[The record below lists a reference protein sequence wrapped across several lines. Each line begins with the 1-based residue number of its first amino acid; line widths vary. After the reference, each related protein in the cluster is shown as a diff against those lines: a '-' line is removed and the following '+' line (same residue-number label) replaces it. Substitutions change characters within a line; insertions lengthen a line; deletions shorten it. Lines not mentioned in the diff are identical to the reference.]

1 MTRFGY
7 CMGLHGKRS
16 HDTIKTHVLE
26 GGKVMER
33 IRGYRYRAYP
43 NKAQREFFEKT
54 FGCCRFVY
62 NHYLEAKKNLW
73 KEWRDTLSYSE
84 MSRDLSKNL
93 KKEKVWLKSANKKS
107 STF

>member
-1 MTRFGY
+1 
-7 CMGLHGKRS
+7 
-16 HDTIKTHVLE
+16 
-26 GGKVMER
+26 MER